1 MAESYQNKQL
11 AICFLGSEQ
20 DSVRI
25 EAFVSELE
33 RVVEAP
39 VEETFCF
46 VARGRTTPFPDD
58 LERSS
63 THSKV
68 KKRYRTIDLSSSF
81 DSPHHD
87 LWDLLDREVLPV
99 LTGLHGNTLH
109 IDACSIEAH
118 LHAVLVMMQYAGRF
132 PNPSIL
138 WYKAKTPSGVHR
150 FTSIKLPIRSLDL
163 RIKKD
168 KGFSTKAVYDLA
180 SVRSE
185 ALRTC
190 LNLLVSAA
198 RIPGLPILLLGEK
211 GTGKTRLI
219 ESVYAAVKDKQ
230 VQTILCGSLQ
240 PELAMSTLFGYSKGA
255 FTGADRDSKGLIG
268 EASGGIVF
276 FDEVQDL
283 PRPVQRMLVRFLQ
296 DPEHLYRPLGS
307 SARELKADVEVVF
320 ASHKSETELADLI
333 DPDLF
338 DRISMVK
345 VRVPPLRSIREDVS
359 ELWRQVWTEHSRLDD
374 ESLDPDHPVLQRWFA
389 ECNFTGNLRS
399 LVSLVLWYQVCF
411 IQTNDRDAALADAL
425 ANYEDSS
432 SNASSSQITITK
444 KHGQALPPMADGDIS
459 FHDRIKKYK
468 KDIVQQALK
477 QHGNYSAAARAL
489 SVDEKTI
496 RNILSADIFPSER

>member
-20 DSVRI
+20 DSERM

-33 RVVEAP
+33 RLVEAP
-39 VEETFCF
+39 IQEAFCF
-46 VARGRTTPFPDD
+46 IGHGRSMSLPDSF
-58 LERSS
+58 ERRSPNGKGRILCRS
-63 THSKV
+63 F
-68 KKRYRTIDLSSSF
+68 DLSSSF
-81 DSPHHD
+81 EMPHHD
-87 LWDLLDREVLPV
+87 LWDLIDREVLTI
-99 LTGLHGNTLH
+99 LTGLRGNTLH
-109 IDACSIEAH
+109 IDAYSTDAH

-132 PNPSIL
+132 PNPAIL
-138 WYKAKTPSGVHR
+138 WYQAKTPSGVHR
-150 FTSIKLPIRSLDL
+150 LTSIKLPIRSLDL
-163 RIKKD
+163 RIRRD
-168 KGFSTKAVYDLA
+168 KGISSKAVYDLA

-185 ALRTC
+185 ALRAC
-190 LNLLVSAA
+190 LNLLISAA

-219 ESVYAAVKDKQ
+219 ESVYAAVKDKP

-268 EASGGIVF
+268 EAAGGIVF

-307 SARELKADVEVVF
+307 SAREYKADVEVVF
-320 ASHKSETELADLI
+320 ASHKCEAELADLI

-338 DRISMVK
+338 DRINMVK
-345 VRVPPLRSIREDVS
+345 VRVPPLRSIREDVA
-359 ELWRQVWTEHSRLDD
+359 ELWRQVWTEHSRLDV
-374 ESLDPDHPVLQRWFA
+374 EPLDPDHPVLQRWFA
-389 ECNFTGNLRS
+389 EYSFPGNLRS
-399 LVSLVLWYQVCF
+399 LVSLVLWYQVCY
-411 IQTNDRDAALADAL
+411 IQANDRDAALAEAM
-425 ANYEDSS
+425 ANFEDGVSNTFSS
-432 SNASSSQITITK
+432 RVSDFKKQSQLTR
-444 KHGQALPPMADGDIS
+444 QMDDEEMS
-459 FHDRIKKYK
+459 FHYLIKKYK

-496 RNILSADIFPSER
+496 RNIISSDNNPN

>member
-20 DSVRI
+20 DPERI

-39 VEETFCF
+39 VAEAFCF
-46 VARGRTTPFPDD
+46 IARGRAAPFPDR
-58 LERSS
+58 LERRGSYG
-63 THSKV
+63 KG
-68 KKRYRTIDLSSSF
+68 KILCRAIELSSSF

-87 LWDLLDREVLPV
+87 LWDLIDREVLPV
-99 LTGLHGNTLH
+99 LTGLRGNTLH
-109 IDACSIEAH
+109 IDAYVTEAH

-132 PNPSIL
+132 LNPAIL
-138 WYKAKTPSGVHR
+138 WYQAKTPSGIHR
-150 FTSIKLPIRSLDL
+150 LTSIKLPIRSLDL
-163 RIKKD
+163 RIRKD
-168 KGFSTKAVYDLA
+168 KGFSRKAVYDLA

-268 EASGGIVF
+268 EAAGGIVF

-307 SARELKADVEVVF
+307 SSREFKADVEVVF
-320 ASHKSETELADLI
+320 ASHKSEAELVDLI

-338 DRISMVK
+338 DRINMVK

-374 ESLDPDHPVLQRWFA
+374 ESLDPDHPVLQRWF
-389 ECNFTGNLRS
+389 EEYDFPGNLRS
-399 LVSLVLWYQVCF
+399 LVSLALWYQVCF
-411 IQTNDRDAALADAL
+411 IQTNDRDAALAEAL
-425 ANYEDSS
+425 LNFEDSS
-432 SNASSSQITITK
+432 SRESSSPIGNTK
-444 KHGQALPPMADGDIS
+444 ILVQAPHRRDDEEIP

-468 KDIVQQALK
+468 KEIVQQALK

-496 RNILSADIFPSER
+496 RNIISMDFIPSDG